1 MSKQALA
8 QAMDFDSPYVSH
20 MESGR
25 RMPGGDFARLADEAL
40 NAGKAIWPALG
51 NHEQAGTKE
60 TR

>member
-25 RMPGGDFARLADEAL
+25 HKPGGDFARLALERRQSDLA
-40 NAGKAIWPALG
+40 ALG